1 MKYEEIRK
9 RLNKCQVTLELL
21 QSKGTPNKGKG
32 DSKDITKAIKVLKES
47 IKKYKKLLTE
57 GENSYLL
64 TPKGGKPTL
73 AKLSDDEVSA
83 LKTSDDVDKIKT
95 ASGEEIKERLVKNDG
110 IEFNQNE
117 TGKIAVEVGK
127 ALAIA
132 LKKGGDEIETMK
144 ARRIEPNSILRIY
157 QNY

>member
-21 QSKGTPNKGKG
+21 QSKGTSNKGKG
-32 DSKDITKAIKVLKES
+32 DSKDVKAIKVLKES

-57 GENSYLL
+57 GESSYLL

-83 LKTSDDVDKIKT
+83 L
-95 ASGEEIKERLVKNDG
+95 
-110 IEFNQNE
+110 
-117 TGKIAVEVGK
+117 
-127 ALAIA
+127 
-132 LKKGGDEIETMK
+132 
-144 ARRIEPNSILRIY
+144 
-157 QNY
+157 